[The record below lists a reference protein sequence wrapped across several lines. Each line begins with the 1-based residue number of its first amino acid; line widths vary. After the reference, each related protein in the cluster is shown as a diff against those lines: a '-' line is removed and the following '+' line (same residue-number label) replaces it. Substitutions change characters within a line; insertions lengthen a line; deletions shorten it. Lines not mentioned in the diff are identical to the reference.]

1 MLMDAQPRDT
11 SGPPELPAV
20 DGLEAGVI
28 EEARRR
34 QLRQRLIAASAA
46 LAAAVAAAAG
56 FGLAGAGHH
65 AHARGSGRPSSSPAW
80 LTGAPLRG
88 ITHLRL
94 VASQN
99 AGPAYIVN
107 VDSGSAHG
115 LPQLH
120 VPTGPGTVG
129 SALSPLM
136 LVPGG
141 ALAVVN
147 HQPCYTNH
155 CATTQ
160 DDFLINADGSVRLL
174 ASRHFPA
181 LQGTTETAY
190 VPGSTTEWVLTWPRH
205 GHCTL
210 RSVPDTHGSVIVPC
224 GDLGPV
230 FPTGVALWTDSGQR
244 SVLVNPRT
252 GAVSGALNTGY
263 AYDLLGHGLAIEGA
277 PYASP
282 TSLSLVNLAT
292 GKRLRL
298 GWPSSLHFAY
308 QVFPAPHAPL
318 VAVEFADPA
327 YPPPPRQTIGQ
338 AADIW
343 LLNTRTGS
351 FTHVPG
357 FPILEPLKASGIA
370 WTADDRLVVVA
381 EGGGRTTLGVWRPG
395 QHTLAVRKVP
405 ALNGYSRF
413 VALVGR

>member
-1 MLMDAQPRDT
+1 VDVQPRET
-11 SGPPELPAV
+11 PEPTELPTVA
-20 DGLEAGVI
+20 GLEAGVI

-34 QLRQRLIAASAA
+34 QLRQRLIAALAALAAA
-46 LAAAVAAAAG
+46 LAAAVG

-65 AHARGSGRPSSSPAW
+65 AHARGSGRLSSPPAW

-107 VDSGSAHG
+107 VDSGSARG

-120 VPTGPGTVG
+120 VPTGPGTAG

-147 HQPCYTNH
+147 HQPCH
-155 CATTQ
+155 PDRCATTQ
-160 DDFLINADGSVRLL
+160 DDFLINADGSVRQV
-174 ASRHFPA
+174 ASRRFPA

-190 VPGSTTEWVLTWPRH
+190 VPGSTAEWVLTWPRR

-210 RSVPDTHGSVIVPC
+210 RRVPDTHPAVIVPC

-230 FPTGVALWTDSGQR
+230 FPSGVALWTDSDQR
-244 SVLVNPRT
+244 SVLVNPLT
-252 GAVSGALNTGY
+252 GAVTGALNIGY
-263 AYDLLGHGLAIEGA
+263 AYDLVGHGLAIEGA

-282 TSLSLVNLAT
+282 TSLSLVDLAT

-298 GWPSSLHFAY
+298 GWPSILHFGY
-308 QVFPAPHAPL
+308 QVFPAPHGPL

-327 YPPPPRQTIGQ
+327 YPPPPRQTINQ

-343 LLNTRTGS
+343 LLNTRSGS
-351 FTHVPG
+351 FSHVPG

-381 EGGGRTTLGVWRPG
+381 EGGRRTTIAVWRPG
-395 QHTLAVRKVP
+395 QHTLAVRRVR
-405 ALNGYSRF
+405 ALKGYSGF
-413 VALVGR
+413 VALVDR

>member
-1 MLMDAQPRDT
+1 LEP
-11 SGPPELPAV
+11 PAV
-20 DGLEAGVI
+20 GGLEAGVI

-34 QLRQRLIAASAA
+34 QLRQRLIAA
-46 LAAAVAAAAG
+46 LAVLVAAVVAVVG

-65 AHARGSGRPSSSPAW
+65 AHARGSVRLSSSPTW
-80 LTGAPLRG
+80 LSGSPLRG
-88 ITHLRL
+88 TTHLRL

-107 VDSGSAHG
+107 VDSGSVHG

-120 VPTGPGTVG
+120 VPTGRYAVG
-129 SALSPLM
+129 SALTPLL

-147 HQPCYTNH
+147 HQPCYPYH
-155 CATTQ
+155 CAMTQ
-160 DDFLINADGSVRLL
+160 DDFLIKADGSVRQVG
-174 ASRHFPA
+174 ARHFPA
-181 LQGTTETAY
+181 LQGTTETDY
-190 VPGSTTEWVLTWPRH
+190 VPGSSAEWVLTWPRH

-210 RSVPDTHGSVIVPC
+210 RLVPSTHAAVIVPC
-224 GDLGPV
+224 GDLGAALPN
-230 FPTGVALWTDSGQR
+230 GVALWTDSDQR
-244 SVLVNPRT
+244 SVLVNPLT
-252 GAVSGALNTGY
+252 GAVTGHLNAGY
-263 AYDLLGHGLAIEGA
+263 AYNLVGHGLAVEGT
-277 PYASP
+277 PYGSP

-292 GKRLRL
+292 GNRLRL
-298 GWPSSLHFAY
+298 GWPSSLHFGY
-308 QVFPAPHAPL
+308 QVFPAPRGPL

-327 YPPPPRQTIGQ
+327 YPPPPRQTISQ

-381 EGGGRTTLGVWRPG
+381 EGGGRTTIGVWRPG
-395 QHTLAVRKVP
+395 QHTLAVRRVP
-405 ALNGYSRF
+405 ALNGYSEF
-413 VALVGR
+413 VPLIAG